1 MPDLAHQL
9 RTEPGHWARSDLG
22 PGLHTRNWSVHLHT
36 TVGDQVRYLFV
47 TVDGGGNL
55 YPELAMAG
63 RLAGRGHD
71 VRFLG
76 NRSQQMA
83 IESAGHGFAP
93 YRWAP
98 DIDATASETSR
109 FKDWATDP
117 ATAFAALC
125 DHLWFGPASLFAA
138 DVTTEL
144 GRHPA
149 DALAIDYFLYGALAA
164 AEKAAKPTAVLWH
177 TTFGEWEV
185 LNQGLPALNAAR
197 ARISLPPLA
206 TVFEQYRR
214 MDRVLVLTSESF
226 DFAITSQPLPANV
239 RHVGPQLPPSSGSA
253 PASDKPRQPL
263 VVASLSTTYQAQQ
276 DMLGRIVAALG
287 ALPVRGLVTTGP
299 AVRVAADLPGNV
311 EVSAWTPHAEI
322 MPRAALVI
330 THAGMGTVMTAM
342 AHGVPM
348 LCLPMGRDQ
357 DGNAARVEHL
367 GLGRVLPADAS
378 TADIAG
384 AVRELLADPAL
395 GNHARRYAASL
406 QADIAEDRAVTEME
420 ALPKP

>member
-1 MPDLAHQL
+1 
-9 RTEPGHWARSDLG
+9 
-22 PGLHTRNWSVHLHT
+22 
-36 TVGDQVRYLFV
+36 VRYLFV

-55 YPELAMAG
+55 YPELALAG

-76 NRSQQMA
+76 NSSQQVA
-83 IESAGHGFAP
+83 IERAGHGFAP
-93 YRWAP
+93 YQSAP

-109 FKDWATDP
+109 IKDWATDP
-117 ATAFAALC
+117 STAFAAWC

-138 DVTTEL
+138 DVTAEL
-144 GRHPA
+144 ARHRA

-164 AEKAAKPTAVLWH
+164 AERAAKPTAVLWH

-197 ARISLPPLA
+197 ARISLPPLMS
-206 TVFEQYRR
+206 VFEQYRR
-214 MDRVLVLTSESF
+214 MDRVLVLTSEFF
-226 DFAITSQPLPANV
+226 DFAITSQPRPANV
-239 RHVGPQLPPSSGSA
+239 RHVGPQIPPGPGSA
-253 PASDKPRQPL
+253 PAGDGTRQPL
-263 VVASLSTTYQAQQ
+263 VVASLSPTYQAQQ
-276 DMLGRIVAALG
+276 AALGRIIAALG
-287 ALPVRGLVTTGP
+287 TLAVRGLVTTGP

-348 LCLPMGRDQ
+348 VCLPMGRDQ

-367 GLGRVLPADAS
+367 GVGRVLPARAS
-378 TADIAG
+378 TADIAD
-384 AVRELLADPAL
+384 AVRDALADPAL
-395 GNHARRYAASL
+395 GHNARRHAVSL
-406 QADIAEDRAVTEME
+406 QADIAQDRAVTEME
-420 ALPKP
+420 ALAKP